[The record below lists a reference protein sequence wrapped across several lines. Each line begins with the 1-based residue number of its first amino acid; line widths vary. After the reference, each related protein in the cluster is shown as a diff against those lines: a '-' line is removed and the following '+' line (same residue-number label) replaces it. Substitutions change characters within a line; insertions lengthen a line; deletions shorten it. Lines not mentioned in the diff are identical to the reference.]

1 MSMKDNQPN
10 CNVNNQ
16 NQKPFDVVVFSKYQ
30 ISAPNLGV
38 SKAYDQMIQ
47 SMICM
52 GLKVCLVT
60 QGETN
65 SYTNV
70 SPLLA
75 VKRVPSSNKRFKSL
89 LKVGIPHPVSFWL
102 AEAIDSMRL
111 GTSLVAPIVGMQTAI
126 FRFPKNGDQ
135 KFIST
140 LHTPYSTKTP
150 WGFIYSSIQRS
161 TLKYSDIQIAN
172 SYTIIEKLKI
182 AGAER
187 VVVIPHANPLG
198 SAVALCETPIKKNP
212 VWVGTFTS
220 RKGVD
225 RLAILVV
232 LNRKNTKI
240 RIVWSKSKFDLI
252 WRWIF
257 DCFAKAGWCEILNN
271 LTESELNTLYTNSS
285 CLVSTTRFES
295 FGLTIVE
302 AARLK
307 TAVLGIRA
315 PGITETVP
323 ESSGGAIYLNNVIEV
338 SRYLQ
343 KDFNLDEFEKL
354 GKNAANYVERTYD
367 FESISKLWNQ
377 VLSK

>member
-1 MSMKDNQPN
+1 MRDTQPN
-10 CNVNNQ
+10 CNVDNQ
-16 NQKPFDVVVFSKYQ
+16 NPKPFDVVVFSKYQ

-47 SMICM
+47 SMNCM

-102 AEAIDSMRL
+102 SEAIDSMHL
-111 GTSLVAPIVGMQTAI
+111 GTSVVAPIIGMQTAI

-135 KFIST
+135 KYIST

-172 SYTIIEKLKI
+172 SYTIIEKLNI
-182 AGAER
+182 GSAER
-187 VVVIPHANPLG
+187 VAVIPHANPLG
-198 SAVALCETPIKKNP
+198 SAVALCERPMKKNP

-257 DCFAKAGWCEILNN
+257 NCFAKAGWCEILNN
-271 LTESELNTLYTNSS
+271 LTEAELSTLYTNSS

-323 ESSGGAIYLNNVIEV
+323 ESSGGAIYLNNVIGV

-343 KDFNLDEFEKL
+343 KEFNLEEFEKF

-367 FESISKLWNQ
+367 FVSISKLWNQ